1 MDTNDSISEVS
12 DEEIKQ
18 LVIERLKTISSD
30 KKISIGGKGDFTA
43 QELIDR
49 VEKNDE
55 VGRKIIEVELEF
67 LRSFKTGALLDE

>member
-1 MDTNDSISEVS
+1 MDINDSIS

-43 QELIDR
+43 KELIER

-55 VGRKIIEVELEF
+55 VGKKVIEVQLEF